1 MHIEPGLVD
10 SAKIGLSY
18 ATAAAASGY
27 TLNMAWTAIRERGIV
42 SLLTRSTATAALV
55 FAFFE
60 LLPHPPVGVSEV
72 HLIFGSTLFLL
83 FGAAPAAIGLALGL
97 LIQGLLFAPF
107 DLPQYG
113 MNVTT
118 LLVPLFAMSA
128 LARRIIRPD
137 TAYIDLSYRQTLA
150 LSAAYQAGIVAWV
163 AFWAVY
169 GRGFEAENLQSVGDL
184 RRGLY
189 DRGSGRAS
197 GRSGAVGRSQSRSI
211 SPEKWLVRASAVA
224 AGSRLNKTY
233 AGRRHVAA
241 PVAACHGARLFFHP
255 YTWRGTQWNLRSTN
269 TSNVH
274 ARSRA
279 AYMTIISP
287 RFPCSWDAP
296 TQASRRWSW
305 PISVS
310 SFGRSSAA
318 RH

>member
-169 GRGFEAENLQSVGDL
+169 GRGFEAENLQSVATFG
-184 RRGLY
+184 
-189 DRGSGRAS
+189 
-197 GRSGAVGRSQSRSI
+197 
-211 SPEKWLVRASAVA
+211 
-224 AGSRLNKTY
+224 
-233 AGRRHVAA
+233 
-241 PVAACHGARLFFHP
+241 
-255 YTWRGTQWNLRSTN
+255 
-269 TSNVH
+269 
-274 ARSRA
+274 A
-279 AYMTIISP
+279 AYMTVVLVEP
-287 RFPCSWDAP
+287 LVDLALLAAAKAG
-296 TQASRRWSW
+296 ASHLKNGWFERRLL
-305 PISVS
+305 PQEAV
-310 SFGRSSAA
+310 
-318 RH
+318 